1 MKEGKRPVREVST
14 DSIQVGSWEAWAPA
28 PRSPPQEQIQKSG
41 SIFPTHKLKVGA
53 TQQGRPVQKKKKKP
67 FLPRP
72 QDVQAR
78 CDFSAEARDSPETA
92 QISAAHAF
100 PVDSTLLDIGGGGPA
115 GEHEDQEGAG
125 FGQRG
130 AWRKCRSWGPRT
142 GTL

>member
-1 MKEGKRPVREVST
+1 MGSGTEV
-14 DSIQVGSWEAWAPA
+14 A
-28 PRSPPQEQIQKSG
+28 SPGANPEIRLYLPHPQ
-41 SIFPTHKLKVGA
+41 
-53 TQQGRPVQKKKKKP
+53 TQGWRHTARQAGPEEKKKP